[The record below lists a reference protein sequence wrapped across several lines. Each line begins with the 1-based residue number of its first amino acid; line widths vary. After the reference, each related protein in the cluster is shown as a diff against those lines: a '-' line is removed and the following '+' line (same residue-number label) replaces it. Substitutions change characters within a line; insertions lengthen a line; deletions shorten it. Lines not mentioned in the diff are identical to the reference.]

1 MNKSYKLREI
11 LTVLTDYHA
20 NGAYKKLKENVEL
33 KDEPDFSVMIR
44 TTNFEQDNFN
54 DFKYVDQHAYE
65 FLAKSKV
72 YPDDILMN
80 KIANAGSSYLMPDI
94 GKPVSLAMNLFLLR
108 VNEKLAD
115 PCYVYLWLK
124 VNEKYVKGFA
134 NGTTTKTITKDSV
147 NNLNVSLPEL
157 DSQKL
162 IASKY
167 RTYQKAIKNNKRRIA
182 ILEDMAQSLY
192 REWFVKFR
200 YPGHAEVLDAS
211 SPNTLIESK
220 DKPKLIDSSLG
231 QIPEGW
237 EVKSA
242 AEAITINPKTKL
254 MKDGDKPFV
263 GMSGLSQ
270 CSMVIGDIIQKT
282 GNSGAKF
289 INGDTLFAR
298 ITPCLQNGKT
308 GYVQFLTPE
317 QPVGF
322 GSTEFI
328 VLRESDDLSSEYI
341 YLLSRSNNFR
351 EHAIQS
357 MTGATG
363 RQRVHN
369 DCFASCYLPVPPK
382 ELMNEFTK
390 LVKPMFKS
398 IFNLS
403 KRNENLK
410 QQRDM
415 LLPKFI
421 SGQIELKD

>member
-1 MNKSYKLREI
+1 MDIPSEYNVVKLSDIASFKTGRLNSNAAVEGGEFPFFTCSRE
-11 LTVLTDYHA
+11 TFRTNTWSFDCECVLLAGNNA
-20 NGAYKKLKENVEL
+20 NAEYPVKYFNGKFDAYQRTYVITALDSEYLNIRYLYYCIEL
-33 KDEPDFSVMIR
+33 KLNLLKSLSTGSATR
-44 TTNFEQDNFN
+44 
-54 DFKYVDQHAYE
+54 
-65 FLAKSKV
+65 FL
-72 YPDDILMN
+72 
-80 KIANAGSSYLMPDI
+80 
-94 GKPVSLAMNLFLLR
+94 
-108 VNEKLAD
+108 
-115 PCYVYLWLK
+115 
-124 VNEKYVKGFA
+124 
-134 NGTTTKTITKDSV
+134 TKTTLDNLEFNLPNKAVQDQIVENLSNYDNLIE
-147 NNLNVSLPEL
+147 NNN
-157 DSQKL
+157 
-162 IASKY
+162 
-167 RTYQKAIKNNKRRIA
+167 RRIA

-192 REWFVKFR
+192 REWFVNFR
-200 YPGHAEVLDAS
+200 YPNHKDNLDADG
-211 SPNTLIESK
+211 N
-220 DKPKLIDSSLG
+220 PKLVDSSLG

-254 MKDGDKPFV
+254 VKEGEKPFV

-270 CSMVIGDIIQKT
+270 GSMVIGDIIEKT

-328 VLRESDDLSSEYI
+328 VLRESEYLSSEYI

-382 ELMNEFTK
+382 ELMNEFTQ
-390 LVKPMFKS
+390 LVKPMFKN

-415 LLPKFI
+415 LLPKLI
-421 SGQIELKD
+421 SGTIEL

>member
-1 MNKSYKLREI
+1 MKFEDFAQINPKVQIPKNSD
-11 LTVLTDYHA
+11 VSF
-20 NGAYKKLKENVEL
+20 VEMADL
-33 KDEPDFSVMIR
+33 IPSIR
-44 TTNFEQDNFN
+44 
-54 DFKYVDQHAYE
+54 
-65 FLAKSKV
+65 
-72 YPDDILMN
+72 
-80 KIANAGSSYLMPDI
+80 
-94 GKPVSLAMNLFLLR
+94 
-108 VNEKLAD
+108 
-115 PCYVYLWLK
+115 
-124 VNEKYVKGFA
+124 
-134 NGTTTKTITKDSV
+134 SV
-147 NNLNVSLPEL
+147 NPSVEKPIKGSGSKFSNCDTLFSRITPCLQNGKISQVKNLKNNVGFGSTEFFVFRGKEGVSISDFVYYLFQSEL
-157 DSQKL
+157 IKEP
-162 IASKY
+162 
-167 RTYQKAIKNNKRRIA
+167 AIKSMIGASGRQRADLDVIRNIDIKEYSIDDQIQIVGLLSNYDNLIENNNRRIA

-192 REWFVKFR
+192 REWFVNFR
-200 YPGHAEVLDAS
+200 YPNHQDNLDAGG
-211 SPNTLIESK
+211 
-220 DKPKLIDSSLG
+220 KPKLIDSPLG

-237 EVKSA
+237 EVKNA
-242 AEAITINPKTKL
+242 AEVITINPKTKL
-254 MKDGDKPFV
+254 VKEGEKPFV

-270 CSMVIGDIIQKT
+270 GSMVIGDIIEKT

-328 VLRESDDLSSEYI
+328 VFRESEYLSSEFI

-382 ELMNEFTK
+382 ELMHEFTK
-390 LVKPMFKS
+390 LAKPMFKS

-415 LLPKFI
+415 LLPKLI

>member
-1 MNKSYKLREI
+1 MEL
-11 LTVLTDYHA
+11 LT
-20 NGAYKKLKENVEL
+20 KKLGDICHLITDGKHGNCKDQLDSGYYFVSCKDVKGGQVNYSGARQISAEDFKETDRRTQFAAGDILITNSGTIGRMCL
-33 KDEPDFSVMIR
+33 AKDLPETRR
-44 TTNFEQDNFN
+44 TTFQKSVAIIKADNDLVTSEYLYYYLLSEKDRLCNFAGGAAQKNLLLSDMRCFDVEIPKDKLLQKNW
-54 DFKYVDQHAYE
+54 A
-65 FLAKSKV
+65 SKV
-72 YPDDILMN
+72 R
-80 KIANAGSSYLMPDI
+80 SYD
-94 GKPVSLAMNLFLLR
+94 LLI
-108 VNEKLAD
+108 E
-115 PCYVYLWLK
+115 
-124 VNEKYVKGFA
+124 
-134 NGTTTKTITKDSV
+134 
-147 NNLNVSLPEL
+147 NNN
-157 DSQKL
+157 
-162 IASKY
+162 
-167 RTYQKAIKNNKRRIA
+167 RRIA

-192 REWFVKFR
+192 REWFVNFR
-200 YPGHAEVLDAS
+200 YPNHEDNLDA
-211 SPNTLIESK
+211 
-220 DKPKLIDSSLG
+220 DGKPKLIDSPLG

-254 MKDGDKPFV
+254 VKEGEKPFV

-270 CSMVIGDIIQKT
+270 DSMVIGDIIEKT

-328 VLRESDDLSSEYI
+328 VLRESEYLSSEYI

-382 ELMNEFTK
+382 ELMNEFTQ
-390 LVKPMFKS
+390 LVKPMFKN

-415 LLPKFI
+415 LLPKLI

>member
-1 MNKSYKLREI
+1 MKFEDFAQINPKVQIPKNLDVSF
-11 LTVLTDYHA
+11 
-20 NGAYKKLKENVEL
+20 VEMADL
-33 KDEPDFSVMIR
+33 IPSIR
-44 TTNFEQDNFN
+44 
-54 DFKYVDQHAYE
+54 
-65 FLAKSKV
+65 
-72 YPDDILMN
+72 
-80 KIANAGSSYLMPDI
+80 
-94 GKPVSLAMNLFLLR
+94 
-108 VNEKLAD
+108 
-115 PCYVYLWLK
+115 
-124 VNEKYVKGFA
+124 
-134 NGTTTKTITKDSV
+134 SV
-147 NNLNVSLPEL
+147 NPSIEKPLKGSGSKFSNCDTLFSRITPCLQNGKISQVKNLTKNVGFGSTEFFVFRGKEGVSISDFVYYL
-157 DSQKL
+157 SQSDL
-162 IASKY
+162 IKEP
-167 RTYQKAIKNNKRRIA
+167 AIKSMVGASGRQRADLDVIRNIDIKQYSIDDQIQIVGLLSNYDNLIENNNRRIA
-182 ILEDMAQSLY
+182 ILEDMVQSLY
-192 REWFVKFR
+192 REWFVNFR
-200 YPGHAEVLDAS
+200 YPNHEGKLDADG
-211 SPNTLIESK
+211 N
-220 DKPKLIDSSLG
+220 PKLIDSPLG

-237 EVKSA
+237 EVKNA

-254 MKDGDKPFV
+254 EKEGEKPFV

-270 CSMVIGDIIQKT
+270 GSMVIVDIIEKT

-328 VLRESDDLSSEYI
+328 VLRESEYLSSEFI

-369 DCFASCYLPVPPK
+369 DCFASCYFPVPPK
-382 ELMNEFTK
+382 ELMNEFTQ
-390 LVKPMFKS
+390 LVKLMFKS

-410 QQRDM
+410 KQRDM
-415 LLPKFI
+415 LLPKLI
-421 SGQIELKD
+421 SGQVELKD